1 MSRLAINSRH
11 AIPAEPPLRSTS
23 GDPGR
28 VAVVVVGLDG
38 SSTSWDAFYWACG
51 EARRLEGRAVA
62 VYVTSVAPGCA
73 CVAAAAAAGAAI
85 SDCSAF
91 ISADT
96 DRAAELEAEA
106 RRNITADLMLTFLHV
121 RGDTATELVRVA
133 RAVEA
138 DLIVVGRST
147 KILHHLSG
155 ALGRR
160 LMTKRMAPAVVIV
173 P

>member
-1 MSRLAINSRH
+1 
-11 AIPAEPPLRSTS
+11 
-23 GDPGR
+23 
-28 VAVVVVGLDG
+28 
-38 SSTSWDAFYWACG
+38 
-51 EARRLEGRAVA
+51 
-62 VYVTSVAPGCA
+62 VAPGCA
-73 CVAAAAAAGAAI
+73 CAAAAAAAGAAI
-85 SDCSAF
+85 SDYSPF
-91 ISADT
+91 IRADV

-106 RRNITADLMLTFLHV
+106 RRNITSKELNLTFLHV

-133 RAVEA
+133 RAVQA

-160 LMTKRMAPAVVIV
+160 LMTKRMAPAIVIV